1 MAKKKFDELVASWA
15 KPRVKRRTKA
25 KHLRHSKKLNKHH
38 PDKKKRA

>member
-1 MAKKKFDELVASWA
+1 MAKKKFDTELATWA
-15 KPRVKRRTKA
+15 KVRTRRRTKA